1 MDCENDLIA
10 RIAKGETEL
19 FEQIVLKY
27 QNLIYTV
34 CLNILKNPHDAENTA
49 QETFLSAFLDI
60 SGKSKDIENLK
71 SWVCRIAVNKAVD
84 FKRKSYKI
92 TKNEESIEFSG
103 FEIRDNTNIETQI
116 EHKEQREKL
125 NAVISNIPDKY
136 ANAIKAFYFERM
148 SVKEIA
154 RYYKLP
160 EKTVETHLYRA
171 KKLIKERWGE
181 NGY

>member
-1 MDCENDLIA
+1 MDCE
-10 RIAKGETEL
+10 

-27 QNLIYTV
+27 QNLVYTV

-49 QETFLSAFLDI
+49 QETFLSAFLHLKNAN
-60 SGKSKDIENLK
+60 KSSDPENLK
-71 SWVCRIAVNKAVD
+71 PWICRIAVNKSID

-92 TKNEESIEFSG
+92 ITNEESFELSE
-103 FEIRDNTNIETQI
+103 FEINGSESVENQI
-116 EHKEQREKL
+116 ELQERLNKL
-125 NAVISNIPDKY
+125 NIVISNIPEKY
-136 ANAIKAFYFERM
+136 ANAVKAFYFKQM

-154 RYYKLP
+154 KHYNIP